1 VNFLTNI
8 FFKVCS
14 LSKNKLFCFFS
25 YPIFPSRFLSQIIV
39 ISGAFFCSS
48 LLLAS
53 TENGSSSKHNS
64 LKLNTQEIAWLK
76 EHPVIQLGTE
86 SNWPPYEFIDQS
98 GELQG
103 ITTDIIKILEKRLG
117 VQFKVNSKYSW
128 DETLKKIRHH
138 DIDIVSGISKSPKRE
153 QYLIFTNSYL
163 TPLIG
168 IYTRK
173 NDITINHFD
182 DLKNKTVVV
191 ENQYF
196 SHEELV
202 EKHPE
207 IKLLVVET
215 TTDALKALSYGKADA
230 YIGDQGATN
239 WVIEKNA
246 LNNIKVTANSGPDQ
260 DIDSRSHRLAVRDDW
275 DIFQKILN
283 KALASIA
290 ESDMSSIRRKWLG
303 VDVGTKKIALS
314 KAEQQWLDQH
324 KIIRF
329 TGDPNWLPY
338 EAFDRAGN
346 YIGIVADHLKLIEKS
361 LGITVDIVTTQSW
374 SESIGKVKRGEI
386 DILSETSDS
395 DLTSQLTFTNPYV
408 TSPVVVVM
416 RSEASYVDNI
426 DQIKKKKISVIKDY
440 GYVPKIIKKYPN
452 LNLIIVND
460 IQEGLTAVSTGK
472 SDALLATLAQASYHI
487 SELGINNIR
496 IVGRTEFDTK
506 LAFGMSA
513 EFTPLVPLFNRAID
527 NINQKE
533 KQEIFSFWG
542 KQKFAARTDYTLLAK
557 IAAVFLSLFT
567 IIAYWNRRLN
577 KEIIYRKEIEA
588 QTQSLIDTI
597 PLQIVITALDGNIV
611 YANPQALNHN
621 NITKEQLKDF
631 NMSDFYDDVNDRDM
645 IVKELGAK
653 GRVHQKIIPFKKP
666 NGEVCSMM
674 LSILPIKYNNAHVL
688 LTIALDMTER
698 IQLEEALQNSKDLA
712 EESSRFK
719 SQFLANMSHEIRT
732 PMNAVIG
739 MSHLALNTDLDDKQ
753 RDYVEKIKISGQNLL
768 VVINDILD
776 FSKIESGKLDIENI
790 EFLLDSVLE
799 NLLSIIA
806 LQAEEKGIE
815 IIFKRDTNISNAL
828 VGDPLRIG
836 QILLNLAQNAIK
848 FTDSG
853 NVIILVQLLKK
864 HNTKQQIEFS
874 ISDTGIGIPKQQL
887 EQLFEAFVQGDAS
900 TTRQYGGTGLGLSIS
915 QQLVQLMGGRLS
927 VQSVIKEGSTF
938 SFTLDLAVQKNISP
952 QTFESVVT
960 PENFRILFVDD
971 NTIVKQTLLDTLTS
985 FAFPV
990 STAASAEQAYSILK
1004 NTNNNERT
1012 QAIDLVI
1019 VDQSLSDTTGLDAAN
1034 YIKNVMQLQVQ
1045 PLVLLLT
1052 TYGQEANLSSRDKNN
1067 LDGCLI
1073 KPTTPSSLFNAIY
1086 EMLHKSDKK
1095 QTKTISI
1102 SHRFSGKVLLVEDNS
1117 LNQQVGKELLENMG
1131 LIVVIAES
1139 GEAAIQQIQ
1148 EIVFDLVFMDI
1159 QMPGIDG
1166 FETTRR
1172 IRKNLQNAHLP
1183 IIAMTAH
1190 AMAGDREQC
1199 LEAGMNDYISKPI
1212 DPDALSRSVQH
1223 WIKTNSTSTD
1233 DNQAINDTVNWDVNP
1248 DGINL
1253 QLGLSRVANNADLYL
1268 DLLQE
1273 FIEKYGNTVSILHQ
1287 YFASDNLEKAGRLM
1301 HTLGGIAGTI
1311 GAVEL
1316 QNNILDMTHLLQKNN
1331 AIEAKVL
1338 ADFNTNFN
1346 ELTHNLKMWLGEQNT
1361 SATKSIN
1368 HEVIYDI
1375 ELDAEILTRIIQLL
1389 EEGKPEGNKLLARI
1403 DIKVLDH
1410 KNAELISLALSYAQN
1425 YDFSNALSNLTKL
1438 EI

>member
-1 VNFLTNI
+1 MFLTNNI
-8 FFKVCS
+8 AC
-14 LSKNKLFCFFS
+14 LFS
-25 YPIFPSRFLSQIIV
+25 YPLFLLKF
-39 ISGAFFCSS
+39 ISIGFVLSYS
-48 LLLAS
+48 HLLLAS
-53 TENGSSSKHNS
+53 AEQDSVAVERAA
-64 LKLNTQEIAWLK
+64 LNLSFEEITWLK

-86 SNWPPYEFIDQS
+86 SNWPPYEFVDQS

-103 ITTDIIKILEKRLG
+103 VTVDIIKILEKQLG
-117 VQFKVNSKYSW
+117 VQFKVNSQYSW
-128 DETLKKIRHH
+128 AETLKKIRNH
-138 DIDIVSGISKSPKRE
+138 DIDIVSGISISPERE
-153 QYLIFTNSYL
+153 KYLIFTHSYL

-173 NDITINHFD
+173 DDITINHFD

-215 TTDALKALSYGKADA
+215 TADALKALSYGKADA

-246 LNNIKVTANSGPDQ
+246 LNNIKVTANSDPDQ

-275 DIFQKILN
+275 VIFQRILN

-290 ESDMSSIRRKWLG
+290 ESDMSSIRRKWFG
-303 VDVGTKKIALS
+303 VEAGTKKIELS
-314 KAEQQWLDQH
+314 KTEQQWLNQH
-324 KIIRF
+324 KTIRF

-338 EAFDRAGN
+338 EAFDRQGN
-346 YIGIVADHLKLIEKS
+346 YIGIVADHLKLIEKK
-361 LGITVDIVTTQSW
+361 LGITVDIIPTRSW
-374 SESIGKVKRGEI
+374 SESVAKVKRGEI
-386 DILSETSDS
+386 DVLSETNDS
-395 DLTSQLTFTNPYV
+395 DLTSQLTFTKSYV
-408 TSPVVVVM
+408 ASPVVIVM
-416 RSEASYVDNI
+416 RSEESYVDNI
-426 DQIKKKKISVIKDY
+426 NQIKKKKISVIKDY
-440 GYVPKIIKKYPN
+440 GYVPKIIEKYPN
-452 LNLIIVND
+452 LNLKIVNS

-496 IVGRTEFDTK
+496 IVGKTEFDTR

-513 EFTPLVPLFNRAID
+513 EFAPLVPLFNRAID
-527 NINQKE
+527 SISQKE
-533 KQEIFSFWG
+533 KQDIFSFWG
-542 KQKFAARTDYTLLAK
+542 EQKFAARTDYTLLTK
-557 IAAVFLSLFT
+557 IAAIFLSLLA
-567 IIAYWNRRLN
+567 IIAYWNRLLN
-577 KEIIYRKEIEA
+577 KEIIHRKEIEA
-588 QTQSLIDTI
+588 QTQGLIDTI
-597 PLQIVITALDGNIV
+597 PLQIVITAFDGNIV
-611 YANPQALNHN
+611 YANPQALDHY

-631 NMSDFYDDVNDRDM
+631 NMSDFYDDINDRGM
-645 IVKELGAK
+645 IVKELSTK

-666 NGEVCSMM
+666 DGEVCSMM
-674 LSILPIKYNNAHVL
+674 LSILPIKYNNAQVL
-688 LTIALDMTER
+688 LTIAVDMTER
-698 IQLEEALQNSKDLA
+698 LQLEEALQHSKDLA
-712 EESSRFK
+712 EESNRFK

-739 MSHLALNTDLDDKQ
+739 MSHLALNTSLDDKQ
-753 RDYVEKIKISGQNLL
+753 RDYIEKIKLSGQNLL
-768 VVINDILD
+768 SIINDILD
-776 FSKIESGKLDIENI
+776 FSKIEAEKLEIENTD
-790 EFLLDSVLE
+790 FLLDSVLE
-799 NLLSIIA
+799 NLLSMIA
-806 LQAEEKGIE
+806 LHAEKKGIE
-815 IIFKRDTNISNAL
+815 IIFKRDTKISNAL

-853 NVIILVQLLKK
+853 SVIILVKLLKK
-864 HNTKQQIEFS
+864 YNNKQQIEFS
-874 ISDTGIGIPKQQL
+874 ITDTGIGIPKQQL

-927 VQSVIKEGSTF
+927 VQSVVKEGSTF
-938 SFTLDLAVQKNISP
+938 SFTLDLTVQKNVSP

-971 NTIVKQTLLDTLTS
+971 NTIVQQTLLDTLTS

-1012 QAIDLVI
+1012 QAFDLVI

-1034 YIKNVMQLQVQ
+1034 GIKNVMQLQVQ

-1086 EMLHKSDKK
+1086 ELLHKSDKR
-1095 QTKTISI
+1095 QVKTIPASQ
-1102 SHRFSGKVLLVEDNS
+1102 RFSGKVLLVEDNS
-1117 LNQQVGKELLENMG
+1117 LNQQVGKELLENLG

-1139 GEAAIQQIQ
+1139 GEVAIQQVQ
-1148 EIVFDLVFMDI
+1148 EIAFDLVFMDI

-1190 AMAGDREQC
+1190 AMAGDKEQC

-1212 DPDALSRSVQH
+1212 DPDALSRSVQY
-1223 WIKTNSTSTD
+1223 WIKTNSTSISTD
-1233 DNQAINDTVNWDVNP
+1233 DNQAINDTVNWDVDP
-1248 DGINL
+1248 EGINL

-1273 FIEKYGNTVSILHQ
+1273 FIEKYGNTVSTLHQ
-1287 YFASDNLEKAGRLM
+1287 YLASDSLENAGRLM

-1316 QNNILDMTHLLQKNN
+1316 QNNILDMTNLLQKNN
-1331 AIEAKVL
+1331 AIEEKIL

-1346 ELTHNLKMWLGEQNT
+1346 ELTHNLKMWLGEKNT
-1361 SATKSIN
+1361 SATESIN
-1368 HEVIYDI
+1368 HKVIHDI
-1375 ELDAEILTRIIQLL
+1375 ELDTEILTRITELL

-1403 DIKVLDH
+1403 DIKALDQE
-1410 KNAELISLALSYAQN
+1410 NAELVSLALRYAQN
-1425 YDFSNALSNLTKL
+1425 YDFSNTLANLSKL
-1438 EI
+1438 KI

>member
-1 VNFLTNI
+1 MNFLTNKFLKIYTLLTNYIACLFSSPLVLLRFIFVGCI
-8 FFKVCS
+8 FFHS
-14 LSKNKLFCFFS
+14 N
-25 YPIFPSRFLSQIIV
+25 
-39 ISGAFFCSS
+39 
-48 LLLAS
+48 LLLAFAEQDS
-53 TENGSSSKHNS
+53 VAVERAA
-64 LKLNTQEIAWLK
+64 LNLSVEEIAWLK
-76 EHPVIQLGTE
+76 EHPIIQLGTE
-86 SNWPPYEFIDQS
+86 SNWPPFEFIDQS
-98 GELQG
+98 GKLQG
-103 ITTDIIKILEKRLG
+103 ITADIIKILEQRLG
-117 VQFKVNSKYSW
+117 SQLKVNSQYSW
-128 DETLKKIRHH
+128 ADTLKKIRDH
-138 DIDIVSGISKSPKRE
+138 DIDVVSSITKSSQRE
-153 QYLIFTNSYL
+153 QYLNFTNPYL
-163 TPLIG
+163 APLIG
-168 IYTRK
+168 LYTRK
-173 NDITINHFD
+173 DNVAINHLD

-191 ENQYF
+191 ENQYLL
-196 SHEELV
+196 HERLV
-202 EKHPE
+202 KKHPE
-207 IKLLVVET
+207 IKLLVVKT
-215 TTDALKALSYGKADA
+215 TVDALKALSYGKADA
-230 YIGDQGATN
+230 YIGNQGATN
-239 WVIEKNA
+239 WIIEQNT
-246 LNNIKVTANSGPDQ
+246 LNNIKISAEPDM
-260 DIDSRSHRLAVRDDW
+260 DSIPHSFAVRDDW
-275 DIFQKILN
+275 PVFQGILN
-283 KALASIA
+283 KALASIP
-290 ESDMSSIRRKWLG
+290 ESDMSTIRRKWLG
-303 VDVGTKKIALS
+303 VNAGFKKIALS
-314 KAEQQWLDQH
+314 KIEQKWLDEH
-324 KIIRF
+324 KTIRF

-338 EAFDRAGN
+338 EAFDQQGN
-346 YIGIVADHLKLIEKS
+346 YIGIVAQHLKLIEQK
-361 LGITVDIVTTQSW
+361 LGISVDIVPTQSW
-374 SESIGKVKRGEI
+374 SESVEKVKRGEI
-386 DILSETSDS
+386 DVLSETNDS
-395 DLTSQLTFTNPYV
+395 DLTSQLTFTNSYV
-408 TSPVVVVM
+408 ASPVVIVM
-416 RSEASYVDNI
+416 RSEESYVDNI
-426 DQIKKKKISVIKDY
+426 NQIKKKKISVIKNY
-440 GYVPKIIKKYPN
+440 GYVPEIIKKYPN
-452 LNLIIVND
+452 LNLIIVD
-460 IQEGLTAVSTGK
+460 GIQEGLTSVSTGQ
-472 SDALLATLAQASYHI
+472 SDVLLATLAQASYHI

-496 IVGRTEFDTK
+496 IVGKTEFDTK

-513 EFTPLVPLFNRAID
+513 EFSPLVPLFNRAID
-527 NINQKE
+527 SISQNE
-533 KQEIFSFWG
+533 KQGIFSFWG
-542 KQKFAARTDYTLLAK
+542 KQKFAAKMDYSLLAK
-557 IAAVFLSLFT
+557 IAAILLSLLA

-588 QTQSLIDTI
+588 QTQNLIDTI
-597 PLQIVITALDGNIV
+597 PLQIVITAFDGNIV
-611 YANPQALNHN
+611 YANPQALDHN

-645 IVKELGAK
+645 IVKELSTK
-653 GRVHQKIIPFKKP
+653 GRVHQKIVPFKKP
-666 NGEVCSMM
+666 NGEVRSMM
-674 LSILPIKYNNAHVL
+674 LSILPIKYNNAQVL

-698 IQLEEALQNSKDLA
+698 LQLEETLQNSKDLA
-712 EESSRFK
+712 EEASRFK

-739 MSHLALNTDLDDKQ
+739 MSHLALNTNLDDKQ
-753 RDYVEKIKISGQNLL
+753 RDYVEKIKVSGQNLL
-768 VVINDILD
+768 AVINDILD

-836 QILLNLAQNAIK
+836 QILLNLVQNAIK

-853 NVIILVQLLKK
+853 SVIILVQLLKK
-864 HNTKQQIEFS
+864 HNNKQQIEFS
-874 ISDTGIGIPKQQL
+874 ITDTGIGIPKQQL

-915 QQLVQLMGGRLS
+915 QQLVRLMGGRLS
-927 VQSVIKEGSTF
+927 VQSVVKKGSTF

-952 QTFESVVT
+952 QTFEPVVS

-1034 YIKNVMQLQVQ
+1034 GIKNVMQLQVQ

-1052 TYGQEANLSSRDKNN
+1052 TYGQEAKLSSRDKNN

-1095 QTKTISI
+1095 QVKTISA
-1102 SHRFSGKVLLVEDNS
+1102 SQRFSGKVLLVEDNS
-1117 LNQQVGKELLENMG
+1117 LNQQVGKELLENIG

-1139 GEAAIQQIQ
+1139 GEVAIQQVQ
-1148 EIVFDLVFMDI
+1148 EIAFDLVFMDI

-1190 AMAGDREQC
+1190 AMAGDKEQC
-1199 LEAGMNDYISKPI
+1199 LEAGMSDYISKPI
-1212 DPDALSRSVQH
+1212 DPDVLSRSVQY
-1223 WIKTNSTSTD
+1223 WIKTNSASISTD
-1233 DNQAINDTVNWDVNP
+1233 DNQAINDTVNWDVEP

-1273 FIEKYGNTVSILHQ
+1273 FTEKYGNTVSTLHQ
-1287 YFASDNLEKAGRLM
+1287 YLASDSLEKAGRLM

-1311 GAVEL
+1311 GAVGL
-1316 QNNILDMTHLLQKNN
+1316 QNNILDMTNLLQKNN
-1331 AIEAKVL
+1331 AIEEKVL

-1346 ELTHNLKMWLGEQNT
+1346 ELTHNLKMWLGEKNT
-1361 SATKSIN
+1361 SATESIN
-1368 HEVIYDI
+1368 HEVIHDI
-1375 ELDAEILTRIIQLL
+1375 ELDTEILTRITELL

-1410 KNAELISLALSYAQN
+1410 EDAELVSLALRYAQN
-1425 YDFSNALSNLTKL
+1425 YDFSHALANLSK
-1438 EI
+1438 IKI

>member
-1 VNFLTNI
+1 MLLTNNIACLFSSPLVLLKFI
-8 FFKVCS
+8 FVGGV
-14 LSKNKLFCFFS
+14 FFHS
-25 YPIFPSRFLSQIIV
+25 N
-39 ISGAFFCSS
+39 

-53 TENGSSSKHNS
+53 AEQDSVAVERSA
-64 LKLNTQEIAWLK
+64 LNLSVEEITWLK

-86 SNWPPYEFIDQS
+86 SNWPPYEFVNQS

-103 ITTDIIKILEKRLG
+103 ITTDIIKILEKQLG
-117 VQFKVNSKYSW
+117 IQLKINSQYSW
-128 DETLKKIRHH
+128 EETLKKIRNH
-138 DIDIVSGISKSPKRE
+138 DIDIVSGISISPERE
-153 QYLIFTNSYL
+153 KYLIFTHSYL

-173 NDITINHFD
+173 DDITINHFD

-246 LNNIKVTANSGPDQ
+246 LNNIKVIANSDPDQ

-275 DIFQKILN
+275 VIFQIILN
-283 KALASIA
+283 KALTSIA
-290 ESDMSSIRRKWLG
+290 ESEMSSIRRKWLG
-303 VDVGTKKIALS
+303 VEAGTKKIELS
-314 KAEQQWLDQH
+314 KTEQQWLNQH
-324 KIIRF
+324 KTIRF

-338 EAFDRAGN
+338 EAFDRQGN
-346 YIGIVADHLKLIEKS
+346 YIGIVADHLKLIEKK
-361 LGITVDIVTTQSW
+361 LGITVDIIPTRSW
-374 SESIGKVKRGEI
+374 SESVAKVKRGEI
-386 DILSETSDS
+386 DVLSETNDS
-395 DLTSQLTFTNPYV
+395 DLISQLTFTESYV
-408 TSPVVVVM
+408 ASPVVIVM
-416 RSEASYVDNI
+416 RSEEGYVDNVN
-426 DQIKKKKISVIKDY
+426 QIKKKKISVIKDY

-460 IQEGLTAVSTGK
+460 IQEGLTSVSTGQ

-487 SELGINNIR
+487 SDLGINNIR

-513 EFTPLVPLFNRAID
+513 EFVPLVPLFNRAID
-527 NINQKE
+527 SISQNE

-542 KQKFAARTDYTLLAK
+542 KQKFAARMDYSLLAK
-557 IAAVFLSLFT
+557 VAAIFLSLLA

-588 QTQSLIDTI
+588 QTQNLIDTI
-597 PLQIVITALDGNIV
+597 PLQIVITAFDGNIV
-611 YANPQALNHN
+611 YANPQALDHN

-645 IVKELGAK
+645 IVKELSTK

-666 NGEVCSMM
+666 NGEVRSMM
-674 LSILPIKYNNAHVL
+674 LSILPIKYNNAQVL

-698 IQLEEALQNSKDLA
+698 LQLEEALQNSKDLA
-712 EESSRFK
+712 EEASRFK

-739 MSHLALNTDLDDKQ
+739 MSHLALNTNLDDKQ

-776 FSKIESGKLDIENI
+776 FSKIEAGKLEIENT
-790 EFLLDSVLE
+790 EFLLDSMLE
-799 NLLSIIA
+799 NMLSMVA
-806 LQAEEKGIE
+806 VQAEEKNIE
-815 IIFKRDTNISNAL
+815 IIFKRDVNITNTLI
-828 VGDPLRIG
+828 GDPLRIN
-836 QILLNLAQNAIK
+836 QILLNLVQNAIK
-848 FTDSG
+848 FTERGS
-853 NVIILVQLLKK
+853 VIISVQLLNKEK
-864 HNTKQQIEFS
+864 NRQKLEFS
-874 ISDTGIGIPKQQL
+874 VLDTGIGVEKEKL
-887 EQLFEAFVQGDAS
+887 SKLFEAFIQVDSS
-900 TTRQYGGTGLGLSIS
+900 TTRRHGGTGLGLSIS
-915 QQLVQLMGGRLS
+915 QQLAHLMGGQLS
-927 VQSVIKEGSTF
+927 AKSVIGEGSEF
-938 SFTLDLAVQKNISP
+938 SFTLDLVVQKNVSP
-952 QTFESVVT
+952 QTFESVVS
-960 PENFRILFVDD
+960 PEDFRILFVDD

-1004 NTNNNERT
+1004 NTNNNERA
-1012 QAIDLVI
+1012 QAINLVI

-1034 YIKNVMQLQVQ
+1034 GIKNVMQLQVQ
-1045 PLVLLLT
+1045 PLILLLT
-1052 TYGQEANLSSRDKNN
+1052 TYGQEAKLSSRDKNN

-1095 QTKTISI
+1095 QVKTIST
-1102 SHRFSGKVLLVEDNS
+1102 SQRFSGKVLLVEDNS
-1117 LNQQVGKELLENMG
+1117 LNQQVGKELLENLG

-1139 GEAAIQQIQ
+1139 GEAAIQQVQ
-1148 EIVFDLVFMDI
+1148 EIAFDLVFMDI

-1190 AMAGDREQC
+1190 AMAGDKEQC
-1199 LEAGMNDYISKPI
+1199 LEVGMSDYISKPI
-1212 DPDALSRSVQH
+1212 DPDVLSRSVQY
-1223 WIKTNSTSTD
+1223 WIKTNSTSISTD
-1233 DNQAINDTVNWDVNP
+1233 DNQAINDTVNWDVDP
-1248 DGINL
+1248 EGINL

-1273 FIEKYGNTVSILHQ
+1273 FIEKYGNTVSTLHQ
-1287 YFASDNLEKAGRLM
+1287 YLASDSLENAGRLM

-1316 QNNILDMTHLLQKNN
+1316 QNNILDMTNLLQKNN
-1331 AIEAKVL
+1331 AIEEKIL

-1346 ELTHNLKMWLGEQNT
+1346 ELTHNLKMWLGEKNT
-1361 SATKSIN
+1361 SATESIN
-1368 HEVIYDI
+1368 HKVIHDI
-1375 ELDAEILTRIIQLL
+1375 ELDTEILTRITELL

-1403 DIKVLDH
+1403 DIKALDQE
-1410 KNAELISLALSYAQN
+1410 NAELVSLALRYAQN
-1425 YDFSNALSNLTKL
+1425 YDFSNTLANLSKL
-1438 EI
+1438 KI